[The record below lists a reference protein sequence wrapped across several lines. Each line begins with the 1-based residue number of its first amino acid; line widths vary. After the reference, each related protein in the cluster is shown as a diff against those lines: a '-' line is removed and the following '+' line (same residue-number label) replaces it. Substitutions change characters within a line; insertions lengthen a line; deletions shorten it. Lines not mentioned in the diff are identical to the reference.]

1 MIYELDDIYKNYEQ
15 ARTLPYSLKV
25 LLENL
30 IRNFDGESVTTEQIE
45 ALATWDEKAAQ
56 TTEIQFT
63 PARIIMQDFTGV
75 PCLVDLATVREAV
88 QEFKGAAEV
97 VNPQKTTSLVIDH
110 SIQID
115 ACATDDALDYNM
127 KKEFVRNRERYEFLK
142 WGSSSFNDFNVIP
155 PGVGIIHQVNI
166 EHLTKVVCNENGVA
180 FFDSCIGTDSHTTM
194 VNGLGVLGW
203 GVGGIEAE
211 AGMLGQP
218 IPLLIPQVIGVYIT
232 GELPD
237 GITATDVVLTI
248 TQKLRAYGVVGKI
261 VEFYGPGIK
270 NMSASLRTTVSNMC
284 PEFGATAA
292 LFAIDERTIEYL
304 RLTGRKSAEV
314 KLMEEYAKKQGVFSI
329 PENTRYTDV
338 IKLNLNEVKLSIAG
352 PKRPQ
357 DRIDF
362 SSVTGE
368 VQKTLD
374 ENAHGDDTE
383 FLKNA
388 DVVIA
393 SITSCTNTSNP
404 EVILAAGLLAK
415 NAVEQGLKVPKHVR
429 TSLAPGSRVVASYL
443 QKAGLQEHL
452 NLLGFN
458 VVGFGCAT
466 CIGNSGPNAPEIS
479 QEIDENNLMVA
490 AVLSGNR
497 NFEGRINPD
506 VKLNYLA
513 SAQLVVAYA
522 LAGTMLFDFENTALG
537 VNPKTHKQV
546 FLRDILP
553 SSQDVEELSKQYI
566 TPKLYVD
573 EYKKALC
580 GDKLWQDITL
590 RKSSTFDWNPT
601 STYIKKSPYFEGMK
615 RELTP
620 VKNIVDAHILAL
632 FGDSITTDHISP
644 AGSIPADSPAGSYL
658 KAHGVDVKDFNSYG
672 SRRGNHEV
680 MVRGTFANTRLN
692 NELIK
697 SITGSEQLGGYT
709 VNFLKNEVDWIY
721 NAAMDYERA
730 KTPLVVLAG
739 KEYGTGSS
747 RDWAAKGTALL
758 GVRAVLAQSFERIHR
773 SNLIGMGILPL
784 QFFDGDSAE
793 SLNLT
798 GAETISIWGVEELNS
813 GRLIQDVLITAHK
826 GSGTSASASGEIEFR
841 ARLRIDTPTGLAYY
855 LHGGILQFVLRSKV
869 LK

>member
-30 IRNFDGESVTTEQIE
+30 IRNFDEESVTTEQIE
-45 ALATWDEKAAQ
+45 ALATWDEKAVQ

-75 PCLVDLATVREAV
+75 PCLVDLATMREAV
-88 QEFKGAAEV
+88 QELNGAAEV

-127 KKEFVRNRERYEFLK
+127 KKEFERNRERYEFLK

-211 AGMLGQP
+211 AGMLEQS
-218 IPLLIPQVIGVYIT
+218 ISMLIPQVIGVYIT

-237 GITATDVVLTI
+237 GIAATDVVLTI

-314 KLMEEYAKKQGVFSI
+314 KLVEEYAKTQGVFSI

-362 SSVTGE
+362 SSVTSE

-415 NAVEQGLKVPKHVR
+415 NAVEQGLKVPEHVR

-443 QKAGLQEHL
+443 QKAGLQEYL

-466 CIGNSGPNAPEIS
+466 CIGNSGPNAPKIS

-506 VKLNYLA
+506 VKLNYLT

-573 EYKKALC
+573 EYKKALY

-601 STYIKKSPYFEGMK
+601 STYIKKPPYFEGMK

-692 NELIK
+692 NKLIK

-709 VNFLKNEVDWIY
+709 INFLKNEVDWIH

-798 GAETISIWGVEELNS
+798 RVETISIWGVEELNS

-826 GSGTSASASGEIEFR
+826 GSETSVSASGEIEFR
-841 ARLRIDTPTGLAYY
+841 ARLRIDTPTELAYY